1 MIAVTPDTITKSH
14 RTLQTAVY
22 AHQSTD
28 ARKCKEKL
36 QATEN
41 AHGLLRRK
49 LASYR

>member
-14 RTLQTAVY
+14 RTLKTAVY

-41 AHGLLRRK
+41 AHSLLRRK
-49 LASYR
+49 LASYL